1 MLPVVFY
8 AYNHVIFMILFSTFA
23 FFSYTHFSIFIFNG
37 YLLSLT
43 IVGHVLFYFMCIEL
57 FFIPVC
63 VCVFLLNYSIR
74 RRLLVLM
81 MGLLVQSTLR
91 FLLLLIESTR
101 MFLRRIPLKVFLKHN
116 FDMCTMAF
124 YKAYRGS

>member
-63 VCVFLLNYSIR
+63 VCFPFKLFHQEEITSSHDGFTGSEHIKI
-74 RRLLVLM
+74 
-81 MGLLVQSTLR
+81 
-91 FLLLLIESTR
+91 LIALDR
-101 MFLRRIPLKVFLKHN
+101 K
-116 FDMCTMAF
+116 
-124 YKAYRGS
+124 Y